1 MARIF
6 DVIEITNMA
15 ADELV
20 RRFPEHTSGDFRI
33 GSQLIVG
40 PGQEAVF
47 VRSGKALD
55 TFGPGT
61 HTLTTANIPFLIDLI
76 GKAFNNR
83 SPFTAE
89 VYFVNTRVFP
99 DLGWGTPNPI
109 PVMHPGIGLGASL
122 LKAYGT
128 CKMKVSNSKFFVEE
142 VVGRRGSYSKED
154 IQDWLRSAVLTQFR
168 DIVGTLKKSAF
179 EIQGLTSDISE
190 MMISKTQ
197 DDFGAMG
204 LVLVDFKVAEITPS
218 AKSAQELRDMGL
230 IDMQTYM
237 QLQAADAMRDAAN
250 APGGNMAGT
259 FLGISTGQMTG
270 QMMGQAFQGGMQP
283 QQPAAPAPA
292 PAAPAAAVATVA
304 CPSCGHKNP
313 AGTKFCGNCGTKMPE
328 APAKR
333 FCVQCGQEIVG
344 GAKFCGNCGAKQE

>member
-61 HTLTTANIPFLIDLI
+61 HTITTANIPLLADLI
-76 GKAFNNR
+76 GKAFGNR
-83 SPFTAE
+83 TPFTAE

-99 DLGWGTPNPI
+99 DMGWGTPNPI

-128 CKMKVSNSKFFVEE
+128 FKMKVSNSKFFVEE
-142 VVGRRGSYSKED
+142 VVGRRGSYSKSD

-168 DIVGTLKKSAF
+168 DMVGTLKKSAF
-179 EIQGLTSDISE
+179 EIQALTADISE
-190 MMISKTQ
+190 MMLSKTQ
-197 DDFGAMG
+197 DDFGALG

-250 APGGNMAGT
+250 APGGNLAGAGVGMGAG
-259 FLGISTGQMTG
+259 LGMG
-270 QMMGQAFQGGMQP
+270 QMMAQAFQTGMQP
-283 QQPAAPAPA
+283 QQPAA
-292 PAAPAAAVATVA
+292 AAPAAAAAAAATVA
-304 CPSCGHKNP
+304 CPSCGHQNQ
-313 AGTKFCGNCGTKMPE
+313 AGLKFCGNCGAKMPE
-328 APAKR
+328 ATGKR
-333 FCVQCGQEIVG
+333 FCTGCGQEVAAG
-344 GAKFCGNCGAKQE
+344 TRFCGNCGAKQE

>member
-6 DVIEITNMA
+6 DVIEMPNMGQ
-15 ADELV
+15 DELV

-55 TFGPGT
+55 TFGAGT
-61 HTLTTANIPFLIDLI
+61 HTITTANVPLLTDLI
-76 GKAFNNR
+76 GKAFGNR
-83 SPFTAE
+83 TPFTAE

-99 DLGWGTPNPI
+99 DMGWGTPNPI

-128 CKMKVSNSKFFVEE
+128 FKMKISNSKFFIEE
-142 VVGRRGSYSKED
+142 VVGRRGSYSKDD

-168 DIVGTLKKSAF
+168 DMVGTLKKSAF
-179 EIQGLTSDISE
+179 EIQALTSDISE

-197 DDFGAMG
+197 DDFSAMG

-250 APGGNMAGT
+250 APGGNLAGAGVG
-259 FLGISTGQMTG
+259 LGAGMGMG
-270 QMMGQAFQGGMQP
+270 QMMAQAFQGGMQP
-283 QQPAAPAPA
+283 RQQQAASAAPAT
-292 PAAPAAAVATVA
+292 AAGPTVA
-304 CPSCGHKNP
+304 CPSCGHQNT
-313 AGTKFCGNCGTKMPE
+313 GGSKFCSECGTKLPE
-328 APAKR
+328 ATGKR
-333 FCVQCGQEIVG
+333 FCNQCGQEIAP
-344 GAKFCGNCGAKQE
+344 GAKFCGNCGAKQG

>member
-6 DVIEITNMA
+6 DVIEMTNMG

-61 HTLTTANIPFLIDLI
+61 HTLTTANIPLVVDFI
-76 GKAFNNR
+76 GKAFGNR
-83 SPFTAE
+83 TPFTAE
-89 VYFVNTRVFP
+89 VYFINTRVFP
-99 DLGWGTPNPI
+99 DMGWGTPNPI
-109 PVMHPGIGLGASL
+109 PVMHPGVGLGASL

-128 CKMKVSNSKFFVEE
+128 FKMKISNSKFFIEE

-168 DIVGTLKKSAF
+168 DAVGTLKKSAF
-179 EIQGLTSDISE
+179 EIQSLTADISE
-190 MMISKTQ
+190 LMITKTQ

-204 LVLVDFKVAEITPS
+204 LTLVDFKVAEITPS

-250 APGGNMAGT
+250 APGGNMAGM
-259 FLGISTGQMTG
+259 GVGMGAGVSMG
-270 QMMGQAFQGGMQP
+270 QMMGQAFQAGTQQP
-283 QQPAAPAPA
+283 QQQ
-292 PAAPAAAVATVA
+292 APAAAAAAATVA
-304 CPSCGHKNP
+304 CPSCGHQNP
-313 AGTKFCGNCGTKMPE
+313 AGSKFCGDCGTKMPVNTG
-328 APAKR
+328 KR
-333 FCVQCGQEIVG
+333 FCSQCGQEMPA

>member
-6 DVIEITNMA
+6 DVIELTNMG

-61 HTLTTANIPFLIDLI
+61 HTLTTANIPFLVDLI

-83 SPFTAE
+83 TPFTAE

-99 DLGWGTPNPI
+99 DMGWGTPNPI

-122 LKAYGT
+122 LKAYGSF
-128 CKMKVSNSKFFVEE
+128 KMKVSNSKMFIEE

-154 IQDWLRSAVLTQFR
+154 IQEWLRSSVLTQFR
-168 DIVGTLKKSAF
+168 DVVGTLKKSAF
-179 EIQGLTSDISE
+179 EIQSLTSDISE

-197 DDFGAMG
+197 DDFGALG

-250 APGGNMAGT
+250 APGGNLASMGVGIGT
-259 FLGISTGQMTG
+259 GAAVG
-270 QMMGQAFQGGMQP
+270 QMMGQAFQTGMQP
-283 QQPAAPAPA
+283 QHAPA
-292 PAAPAAAVATVA
+292 AAPAAAAAAATVA
-304 CPSCGHKNP
+304 CPSCGHQNP
-313 AGTKFCGNCGTKMPE
+313 AGTKFCGNCGAKLPE
-328 APAKR
+328 ATGKR
-333 FCVQCGQEIVG
+333 FCTTCGAELAAG
-344 GAKFCGNCGAKQE
+344 TKFCGNCGAKQE

>member
-1 MARIF
+1 MARVF

-15 ADELV
+15 ADEIV

-83 SPFTAE
+83 TPFTAE
-89 VYFVNTRVFP
+89 VYFVRTTVFP
-99 DLGWGTPNPI
+99 DMGWGTPNPI
-109 PVMHPGIGLGASL
+109 PVLHPGIGLGASL

-128 CKMKVSNSKFFVEE
+128 FKMKVGNSKLFIEE
-142 VVGRRGSYSKED
+142 VVGRRGSYSKEN
-154 IQDWLRSAVLTQFR
+154 IQEWLRSVVLAQFR
-168 DIVGTLKKSAF
+168 DVVGTLKKSAF
-179 EIQGLTSDISE
+179 EIQALTADIGE

-197 DDFGAMG
+197 DDFAALG

-250 APGGNMAGT
+250 APGGNLAGAGVG
-259 FLGISTGQMTG
+259 LGAGVSIG
-270 QMMGQAFQGGMQP
+270 QMMAQAFQTGIQP
-283 QQPAAPAPA
+283 QQAAPQ
-292 PAAPAAAVATVA
+292 AAAATVA
-304 CPSCGHKNP
+304 CPSCGYKNP
-313 AGTKFCGNCGTKMPE
+313 VGTKFCGNCGTKLAE
-328 APAKR
+328 STGKR
-333 FCVQCGQEIVG
+333 FCTACGQEVAA
-344 GAKFCGNCGAKQE
+344 GAKFCGNCGAKLS

>member
-6 DVIEITNMA
+6 DVIEVPNMGE
-15 ADELV
+15 DELV

-33 GSQLIVG
+33 GSQVIVG

-55 TFGPGT
+55 TFVSGT
-61 HTLTTANIPFLIDLI
+61 HTITTANIPLLANLV
-76 GKAFNNR
+76 GKAFGNR
-83 SPFTAE
+83 TPFTAE
-89 VYFVNTRVFP
+89 VYFINTRVFP
-99 DLGWGTPNPI
+99 DMGWGTPNPI

-128 CKMKVSNSKFFVEE
+128 FKMKIANSKFFVEE

-168 DIVGTLKKSAF
+168 DMVGTLKKSAF
-179 EIQGLTSDISE
+179 EIQALTSDISE

-204 LVLVDFKVAEITPS
+204 LVLVDFKVSEITPS

-250 APGGNMAGT
+250 APGGNLAGAGV
-259 FLGISTGQMTG
+259 GIGAGVSMG
-270 QMMGQAFQGGMQP
+270 QMMGQMFQTGTQQP
-283 QQPAAPAPA
+283 QQQQAPA
-292 PAAPAAAVATVA
+292 AAPAAAGATVA
-304 CPSCGHKNP
+304 CPSCGHQNP
-313 AGTKFCGNCGTKMPE
+313 AGGKFCGDCGTKLPE
-328 APAKR
+328 ASAEQ
-333 FCVQCGQEIVG
+333 FCTQCGQEVAV
-344 GAKFCGNCGAKQE
+344 GAKFCGNCGAKQA